1 MVFVRFFWVN
11 NGLKMSFWVKK
22 TLVFPTTLVA
32 EL

>member
-22 TLVFPTTLVA
+22 KPRFPDHTSG
-32 EL
+32 